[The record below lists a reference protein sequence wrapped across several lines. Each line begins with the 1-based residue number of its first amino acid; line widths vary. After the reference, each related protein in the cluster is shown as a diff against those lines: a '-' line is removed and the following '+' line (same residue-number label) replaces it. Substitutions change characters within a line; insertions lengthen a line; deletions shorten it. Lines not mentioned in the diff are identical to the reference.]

1 MADEI
6 EVEEVAPK
14 APPKKA
20 TAKKAPAKK
29 APAKKT
35 RARNEDGHFVAD
47 DPSTPDVN
55 EAYVQEV
62 EEPVAEVVAETVTVE
77 AETNRARIKGTWRMY
92 FSGQP
97 YDFTDG
103 EYYDL
108 PPDLYNY
115 LRGSG
120 NIYDTLS

>member
-62 EEPVAEVVAETVTVE
+62 
-77 AETNRARIKGTWRMY
+77 
-92 FSGQP
+92 
-97 YDFTDG
+97 
-103 EYYDL
+103 
-108 PPDLYNY
+108 
-115 LRGSG
+115 
-120 NIYDTLS
+120 